1 MAQKL
6 EQLFLLNLTL
16 QLFDGIATY
25 HGVPLWGEGNP
36 LLLQSMT
43 YFGIGS
49 AVLLFK
55 AKACGLLLLLHWRG
69 ASPAVTTSM
78 TLVAVCYG
86 VFSYVPWMARFLH
99 LSLLSC

>member
-25 HGVPLWGEGNP
+25 QGALVWGEGNP
-36 LLLQSMT
+36 LLLQSMA
-43 YFGIGS
+43 YFGVGS

-55 AKACGLLLLLHWRG
+55 AKACGLLLLLRWRG

-99 LSLLSC
+99 LSLSSC